1 LYIRRRN
8 AHIATTSKKAG
19 TKWSHRIDPH
29 VDRERDWVETD
40 LLFAGTGTAYADVE
54 RPAAPKKLS
63 NATGDVI
70 VTDGKVSVVQL
81 AIPKEPA
88 AAAPLVTSAP
98 QP

>member
-1 LYIRRRN
+1 
-8 AHIATTSKKAG
+8 
-19 TKWSHRIDPH
+19 
-29 VDRERDWVETD
+29 
-40 LLFAGTGTAYADVE
+40 VE
-54 RPAAPKKLS
+54 RPAASKKFS

-88 AAAPLVTSAP
+88 APAPLVTSAP

>member
-1 LYIRRRN
+1 M
-8 AHIATTSKKAG
+8 SKKAG

-40 LLFAGTGTAYADVE
+40 LLFAGTGTAYAGVE
-54 RPAAPKKLS
+54 GPAAPKKLP

-81 AIPKEPA
+81 AVPKEPP